1 MSTTAPVAV
10 PSPRSDVPERTGGV
24 AGKPEGPQEADR
36 ARRLW
41 SLLPVAAL
49 SGASGYGF
57 ARVFPPS
64 ELLPVLAVAV
74 LAPVVLSAVL
84 SGLLRRRPRR
94 EGRAGRPTLPL
105 WPSALLTV
113 VAWAVVVSATL
124 FHEVSDGLPG
134 AAALRAAWSALLDAP
149 HALLSTIL
157 PAPGAKELLVLPHA
171 VVWAATAVGA
181 ELALRTR
188 APLLPALP
196 AVLAFGLSLVLGADG
211 PGSSYPAAGALAGAA
226 ALLVLVRS
234 RGRLPLRA
242 MALRLP
248 AVAALGGVAA
258 LLGPHLPGLGSPYD
272 LREAV
277 TPPTERPRSVSP
289 LDQVAAWLRNG
300 DEQVFTVRTSGAAP
314 GNYRLAVLDRYDG
327 TTWTSSA
334 GLTRTGGRVPE
345 EKGTDQD
352 AAGRAK
358 TLEQR
363 VTVRS
368 LPGIWLPAADRPSS
382 VTAPEGTSLS
392 VDPDSGM
399 LSTGTAV
406 PSGFTYTVTSR
417 RPEYDADRLRYAA
430 TAHDP
435 ARVALPAVDAAG
447 QPIPSVRSFRTI
459 AERVT
464 RGATHPYERAVRLAD
479 WLRAAYRLDP
489 GALPGHT
496 YRSLEFFLADGGRGT
511 SEQFAASFAVLA
523 RTLGLP
529 TRVAVGFRPGTRT
542 GSGTWQVRGQDV
554 LAWPEVRFAGVGWV
568 PFQPTPGEA
577 AQGGSGAASAA
588 EPEER
593 QQGDRESTRP
603 TPPSTP
609 PRTPAEAAPAGGA
622 SGAGMPPLWLTVPLT
637 VLLLATAYVLYA
649 LWLPY
654 RRRSGRRNGPDARHR
669 VLGAWRQIEDRLTEI
684 GLPATGAHTA
694 QEIAAFGARHVG
706 GTVGRRLPDLAT
718 LVNEV
723 EYAGRRPDSAA
734 ADAAWSDCDALER
747 TVRARVPHRTR
758 LFRLLRSAAPR
769 RPRGGRPRAR

>member
-1 MSTTAPVAV
+1 MSATAAVAAPPGRGAVPPPDPDPAPTAPA
-10 PSPRSDVPERTGGV
+10 RTGG
-24 AGKPEGPQEADR
+24 PEGEADR

-49 SGASGYGF
+49 CGASGYGF
-57 ARVFPPS
+57 ARIFPPS

-74 LAPVVLSAVL
+74 LAPIVLSAVL
-84 SGLLRRRPRR
+84 SGLLGRRPAR
-94 EGRAGRPTLPL
+94 ENDQGRPTMPL

-134 AAALRAAWSALLDAP
+134 GPALRAAWSALVDAP

-157 PAPGAKELLVLPHA
+157 PAPGEPELLVLPHA
-171 VVWAATAVGA
+171 VVWTAAAVSA

-196 AVLAFGLSLVLGADG
+196 AVLAFGFPLVLGADV

-234 RGRLPLRA
+234 RVRLPLRA
-242 MALRLP
+242 MMLRLP
-248 AVAALGGVAA
+248 AVPGLVAA
-258 LLGPHLPGLGSPYD
+258 LLGPHLPGLGTPYD
-272 LREAV
+272 LRETV
-277 TPPTERPRSVSP
+277 TPPTVRPQSTSP
-289 LDQVAAWLRNG
+289 LDQVAAWMRNG
-300 DEQVFTVRTSGAAP
+300 DENVFTVRTSGAAP

-334 GLTRTGGRVPE
+334 GLTRTGGRVPA
-345 EKGTDQD
+345 EKGADP
-352 AAGRAK
+352 GRTK

-363 VTVRS
+363 FTVQS

-382 VTAPEGTSLS
+382 VSTPEGTSLS
-392 VDPDSGM
+392 VDPDSGV
-399 LSTGTAV
+399 LSTGEAV
-406 PSGFTYTVTSR
+406 PRGFTYTAASHLPV
-417 RPEYDADRLRYAA
+417 YDAERLRYAA
-430 TAHDP
+430 AADDP
-435 ARVALPAVDAAG
+435 ARVDLPGVDAAG
-447 QPIPSVRSFRTI
+447 RPIPAVRSFREI

-464 RGATHPYERAVRLAD
+464 EGSTRPYQRAVRLAD
-479 WLRAAYRLDP
+479 WLRATYRLDP

-529 TRVAVGFRPGTRT
+529 TRVAVGFGPGTRT

-554 LAWPEVRFAGVGWV
+554 LAWPEVKFTGVGWV
-568 PFQPTPGEA
+568 PFHPTPGEA
-577 AQGGSGAASAA
+577 TQGGSPASSVEAVEEREQADRETAEPAHPSTRPRTPDDAASAA
-588 EPEER
+588 
-593 QQGDRESTRP
+593 
-603 TPPSTP
+603 
-609 PRTPAEAAPAGGA
+609 GGA
-622 SGAGMPPLWLTVPLT
+622 AGSGLPVWLTVPGAL
-637 VLLLATAYVLYA
+637 LLLATAYVLYA

-654 RRRSGRRNGPDARHR
+654 RRRSRRRNDPDARR
-669 VLGAWRQIEDRLTEI
+669 RLLGAWQQIIERLTEI

-694 QEIAAFGARHVG
+694 QEVAAFGAERVDDA
-706 GTVGRRLPDLAT
+706 VARRLPALAT

-723 EYAGRRPDSAA
+723 EYGGRRPDAATAASAWA
-734 ADAAWSDCDALER
+734 DCDAVEK
-747 TVRARVPHRTR
+747 TVQRRIPRRTR
-758 LFRLLRSAAPR
+758 LLRLLRAAGPR
-769 RPRGGRPRAR
+769 PPC